1 MRRKTTTKKLQQA
14 IKDNLLHI
22 TKAENITNQHAKQRQ
37 YQQIHL
43 ERVWTSFA
51 RLCLRIVL
59 VGIMNTMLRRDS
71 T

>member
-37 YQQIHL
+37 YQLIHL
-43 ERVWTSFA
+43 ERVWTFFV
-51 RLCLRIVL
+51 RLFFLML
-59 VGIMNTMLRRDS
+59 LDGIMNTMLRRDS